1 MWRTTSLLSTWG
13 NMNNN
18 HFDDKGCT
26 GSMYWSLSL
35 VKSEYETV
43 IIRGYNKLLK
53 RVNDEKVDTTTNG
66 KKVKDKNLVS
76 NVLELEYSPKGKNRS
91 YIMKSK

>member
-1 MWRTTSLLSTWG
+1 MR
-13 NMNNN
+13 
-18 HFDDKGCT
+18 
-26 GSMYWSLSL
+26 
-35 VKSEYETV
+35 SEYETV

-76 NVLELEYSPKGKNRS
+76 NVLELENGPKGKNRS
-91 YIMKSK
+91 FIMKSK